1 MPTIF
6 YNDVLSNDI
15 LVALGGTPAAGDSV
29 SFSRDSV
36 KYTNSLP
43 NLAAIDL
50 LAVKFGAGYTG
61 DIEAAPFKFVCDR
74 TSTGLVTVN
83 WGGRTLKL
91 GSSSNAAII
100 YQALIDPVN
109 GGTVHWTDCR
119 LKNLLGKG
127 GATNVWDSVDL
138 DNCRVS
144 GGAMYIAQ
152 SNANPTV
159 DLLTVSGG
167 VCETLRDFT
176 DGVVSG
182 GELRMSHKDV
192 TPSGTLTVSGGT
204 VRFGTDTGPMGLT
217 CGTMIATSGVLDFSR
232 LARPLTFGAST
243 LGAAVRIINPS
254 DPSLIAWG
262 TCTLP
267 DIVDPRQ
274 AR

>member
-1 MPTIF
+1 MATY
-6 YNDVLSNDI
+6 YNDVNSVDI
-15 LVALGGTPAAGDSV
+15 LVALGATPADGDTV

-36 KYTNSLP
+36 RYTNSLSGM
-43 NLAAIDL
+43 AAIDL

-61 DIEAAPFKFVCDR
+61 DIDSAPLKFVCDR
-74 TSTGLVTVN
+74 TSTGLVTIN
-83 WGGRTLKL
+83 WGGRRLKL
-91 GSSSNAAII
+91 GSSSNTAII
-100 YQALIDPVN
+100 YQAIVDPVA
-109 GGTVHWTDCR
+109 GGTVEWTDCR
-119 LKNLLGKG
+119 LKNLIGAA

-138 DNCRVS
+138 DNCRLA
-144 GGAMYIAQ
+144 GGSMYIAQ

-176 DGVVSG
+176 NGTVSG

-204 VRFGTDTGPMGLT
+204 VRFGTEAGPMGLT
-217 CGTMIATSGVLDFSR
+217 LGTLNATSGVLDFSR
-232 LARPLTFGAST
+232 LARPLTIGASS
-243 LGAAVRIINPS
+243 LGGAVRVILPS
-254 DPSLIAWG
+254 DPSLITW
-262 TCTLP
+262 TSNTLP